1 MDRSIWGRR
10 MSNGDWI
17 DKSGNITTDIGEEKE
32 KLRKEFLDNVG
43 LKPEDVPKIVKSV
56 KKEKQ

>member
-1 MDRSIWGRR
+1 